1 MSEINFIMSCSVS
14 TVPDMFPKYG
24 KRFSVY
30 TVNEDDTIITGFADM
45 QNNTY
50 VLFIVQDVGPGLSVQ
65 TEEFIY
71 KPFVK
76 IDNLS
81 EGLGLGLPLTK
92 RHALFLGGDLIYDET
107 YHEGCRF
114 IIEMPK

>member
-1 MSEINFIMSCSVS
+1 MSYEA
-14 TVPDMFPKYG
+14 
-24 KRFSVY
+24 
-30 TVNEDDTIITGFADM
+30 E
-45 QNNTY
+45 
-50 VLFIVQDVGPGLSVQ
+50 GL
-65 TEEFIY
+65 IY

-92 RHALFLGGDLIYDET
+92 RHALTLGGDLIYDET

>member
-1 MSEINFIMSCSVS
+1 MSV
-14 TVPDMFPKYG
+14 
-24 KRFSVY
+24 
-30 TVNEDDTIITGFADM
+30 
-45 QNNTY
+45 
-50 VLFIVQDVGPGLSVQ
+50 
-65 TEEFIY
+65 Y